1 MRVLQYGYLGF
12 PKLPRISQKA
22 RVTDSLLLLLLWTTV
37 VSNLSAFGT
46 GRTGCTT
53 CETRGPHGFRV
64 QSTVYRQLWFSAR
77 KVSDSLGPI
86 RGLTLCVRVWMSC
99 AVSRIHFA

>member
-12 PKLPRISQKA
+12 PKLPRISQGA
-22 RVTDSLLLLLLWTTV
+22 RVTDSLRLLLLWTTM

-46 GRTGCTT
+46 GRQGVRD
-53 CETRGPHGFRV
+53 TRGPHGFRV
-64 QSTVYRQLWFSAR
+64 QSTVHMLLWFSAR
-77 KVSDSLGPI
+77 KVSDSLGPM

-99 AVSRIHFA
+99 AVSRILFA